1 MKRCLVTVLCLMV
14 AHNILVAKE
23 LTLDDV
29 FPTDRVLDVQIT
41 IDEKDWDTIRYQSR
55 NFFEA
60 LQESRKYGSTDSP
73 YTYVEASV
81 SIDGV
86 EFPQVGIRKKGFLG
100 SLNSNRPSLKIKLN
114 HVDKK
119 GQIGGATNLTFNNNQ
134 QDISLIS
141 QFMGYALF
149 NAAGSPAPR
158 CAYAKLTVNGTSLGI
173 YSHVERIHRPLLKRA
188 FDNDNGTLYEGQV
201 VGFFPDWEGSF
212 EHKLGKDKL
221 GRKKIKELIEVLE
234 GEDENIEQAIGRLVD
249 LDSFY
254 TFWAMEGLLSFW
266 DGYSG
271 NKNNFF
277 IYLNPETDKFHFI
290 PWGADCM
297 FERYSPI
304 RNDRYDPLSVKKQGL
319 IAHRLYQLE
328 SGRQRYRQTLRN
340 IMEQHWDEKALLAET
355 KRIEALVKPHLAIG
369 DKTEA
374 DFDRD
379 EARGWIE
386 WAKNASPEEREGAI
400 NSEKFRSLS
409 LKVQEAIMEGI
420 EKLKKVG
427 EKGELSEEAGK
438 DESDKYD
445 DEDEE
450 KGQEEQLAYRF
461 VRSLEERR
469 RFIRQRRAD
478 ITEEIANGMPRW
490 EARPDEPFVMP
501 SADGFEL
508 KPKANSIW
516 SAAGSGDLKAVKQ
529 HLAKGIDINAK
540 DSSLGITPLASAIL
554 QDQTQM
560 VEFLIQQSTDVNAKN
575 RDGGTALHTAAFL
588 GQYEVAELLVQKG
601 ADVNAKNED
610 GDTPISSTM
619 ADWGTTEFIA
629 QLLQIQVDRE
639 KVETGRT
646 KVAKLLS
653 QQGANTNFS
662 GPVGSD
668 IWTAAVSGD
677 IEAVKQ
683 QLAKGVDVNAK
694 NKDGASAL
702 HAAAIV
708 GQYEVAELLIQKGA
722 NVNFRSNDG
731 GTALHAAA
739 FLGQYEVAELLIQK
753 GADVNVRSND
763 GTTAMN
769 ALKTDWGT
777 VQFIAQ
783 LLQIQ
788 VDREKVETGRTKVA
802 KLLSQQ
808 GANTNF
814 SGPVGSDIW
823 AATGAGDIEAV
834 KQHLAKGMDVDAK
847 NKDGATALHV
857 AAILGQYEVAEL
869 LIQKGAN
876 VNVSGD
882 DGGTALHAAA
892 FLGQYEF
899 AKLLVQKGADVNARK
914 NDGVTAMD
922 VLKVDWG
929 TTEFIARLLQI
940 QVDREKVEAG
950 RAQIVELLRQHG
962 TK

>member
-1 MKRCLVTVLCLMV
+1 MHDFRSVQPKAWQQSSLFQLKIIDNLFLTGKKMKRCLVTVLYLMV
-14 AHNILVAKE
+14 SHNILVAKE
-23 LTLDDV
+23 LTLDDA
-29 FPTDRVLDVQIT
+29 FPADRVLDVQIT

-60 LQESRKYGSTDSP
+60 LQESRKYGPTDSP

-119 GQIGGATNLTFNNNQ
+119 GQIGGATNLSFNNNQ

-201 VGFFPDWEGSF
+201 VGFFPGWEGSF

-277 IYLNPETDKFHFI
+277 IYLNLETDKFHFI

-340 IMEQHWDEKALLAET
+340 IMEQHWDEEALLMET
-355 KRIEALVKPHLAIG
+355 KRIEALVKPHLAIS

-374 DFDRD
+374 DFDQD

-469 RFIRQRRAD
+469 RFIRQRRGEIMA
-478 ITEEIANGMPRW
+478 EIANGMPKWETKPADPFVFKLIFGIPIPIANWGELVNVFRLILFGSILVLIAIFLCCFQLFGRRYSIHW
-490 EARPDEPFVMP
+490 YLQVLKKYIVFSGRARRNEFWMFQIFNTLAFIIFPIISTIFPIIIGWDLDLILIVYGLSMGLYGLGTLIPSLAVSIRRLHDTGRSGWRLLVGLMPLVGWILTLIWYLSDSEARENKYGPN
-501 SADGFEL
+501 
-508 KPKANSIW
+508 PKI
-516 SAAGSGDLKAVKQ
+516 SG
-529 HLAKGIDINAK
+529 
-540 DSSLGITPLASAIL
+540 
-554 QDQTQM
+554 
-560 VEFLIQQSTDVNAKN
+560 
-575 RDGGTALHTAAFL
+575 
-588 GQYEVAELLVQKG
+588 
-601 ADVNAKNED
+601 
-610 GDTPISSTM
+610 
-619 ADWGTTEFIA
+619 
-629 QLLQIQVDRE
+629 
-639 KVETGRT
+639 
-646 KVAKLLS
+646 
-653 QQGANTNFS
+653 
-662 GPVGSD
+662 
-668 IWTAAVSGD
+668 
-677 IEAVKQ
+677 
-683 QLAKGVDVNAK
+683 
-694 NKDGASAL
+694 
-702 HAAAIV
+702 
-708 GQYEVAELLIQKGA
+708 
-722 NVNFRSNDG
+722 
-731 GTALHAAA
+731 
-739 FLGQYEVAELLIQK
+739 
-753 GADVNVRSND
+753 
-763 GTTAMN
+763 
-769 ALKTDWGT
+769 
-777 VQFIAQ
+777 
-783 LLQIQ
+783 
-788 VDREKVETGRTKVA
+788 
-802 KLLSQQ
+802 
-808 GANTNF
+808 
-814 SGPVGSDIW
+814 
-823 AATGAGDIEAV
+823 
-834 KQHLAKGMDVDAK
+834 
-847 NKDGATALHV
+847 
-857 AAILGQYEVAEL
+857 
-869 LIQKGAN
+869 
-876 VNVSGD
+876 
-882 DGGTALHAAA
+882 
-892 FLGQYEF
+892 
-899 AKLLVQKGADVNARK
+899 
-914 NDGVTAMD
+914 
-922 VLKVDWG
+922 
-929 TTEFIARLLQI
+929 
-940 QVDREKVEAG
+940 
-950 RAQIVELLRQHG
+950 
-962 TK
+962 

>member
-1 MKRCLVTVLCLMV
+1 MKRCLVTVLYLMV

-23 LTLDDV
+23 LALDDV
-29 FPTDRVLDVQIT
+29 FPTNRVLDVQIT
-41 IDEKDWDTIRYQSR
+41 IDERDWDTIRYQSL

-60 LQESRKYGSTDSP
+60 LQESRKYGPTDSP

-119 GQIGGATNLTFNNNQ
+119 GQIGGMTNLTFNNNQ
-134 QDISLIS
+134 QDVGLIS

-212 EHKLGKDKL
+212 EHKLGNDKL

-304 RNDRYDPLSVKKQGL
+304 RNDRYDPVSVKKQGL

-340 IMEQHWDEKALLAET
+340 IMEQRWDEKALLMET
-355 KRIEALVKPHLAIG
+355 ERIEALVKPHLAIS
-369 DKTEA
+369 DKTET

-379 EARGWIE
+379 EARGWVE

-420 EKLKKVG
+420 EKLKEIG

-461 VRSLEERR
+461 VRS
-469 RFIRQRRAD
+469 
-478 ITEEIANGMPRW
+478 
-490 EARPDEPFVMP
+490 
-501 SADGFEL
+501 
-508 KPKANSIW
+508 
-516 SAAGSGDLKAVKQ
+516 
-529 HLAKGIDINAK
+529 
-540 DSSLGITPLASAIL
+540 
-554 QDQTQM
+554 
-560 VEFLIQQSTDVNAKN
+560 
-575 RDGGTALHTAAFL
+575 
-588 GQYEVAELLVQKG
+588 
-601 ADVNAKNED
+601 
-610 GDTPISSTM
+610 
-619 ADWGTTEFIA
+619 
-629 QLLQIQVDRE
+629 
-639 KVETGRT
+639 
-646 KVAKLLS
+646 
-653 QQGANTNFS
+653 
-662 GPVGSD
+662 
-668 IWTAAVSGD
+668 
-677 IEAVKQ
+677 
-683 QLAKGVDVNAK
+683 
-694 NKDGASAL
+694 
-702 HAAAIV
+702 
-708 GQYEVAELLIQKGA
+708 
-722 NVNFRSNDG
+722 
-731 GTALHAAA
+731 
-739 FLGQYEVAELLIQK
+739 
-753 GADVNVRSND
+753 
-763 GTTAMN
+763 
-769 ALKTDWGT
+769 
-777 VQFIAQ
+777 
-783 LLQIQ
+783 
-788 VDREKVETGRTKVA
+788 
-802 KLLSQQ
+802 
-808 GANTNF
+808 
-814 SGPVGSDIW
+814 
-823 AATGAGDIEAV
+823 
-834 KQHLAKGMDVDAK
+834 
-847 NKDGATALHV
+847 
-857 AAILGQYEVAEL
+857 
-869 LIQKGAN
+869 
-876 VNVSGD
+876 
-882 DGGTALHAAA
+882 
-892 FLGQYEF
+892 
-899 AKLLVQKGADVNARK
+899 
-914 NDGVTAMD
+914 
-922 VLKVDWG
+922 
-929 TTEFIARLLQI
+929 
-940 QVDREKVEAG
+940 
-950 RAQIVELLRQHG
+950 
-962 TK
+962 